1 MKKLLTLLVCIFIA
15 GGAFAQESEKPS
27 HKEKKE
33 ARKAAEAAEEQA
45 AYKAAIKA
53 ISSRDFAIEANR
65 VEFRRGT
72 PEFVNPST
80 NFVAL
85 RGDMATVQLSSNT
98 ARQGVNGM
106 GGLTLDGKASNFKT
120 TIDNKGNTTFSM
132 SIVGRGITGTI
143 KITLTKG
150 SNKCDAEVSGNF
162 TGGEVTLSGEL
173 YPANESSIFKGRSI

>member
-15 GGAFAQESEKPS
+15 GGAFAQEAEKPS

-33 ARKAAEAAEEQA
+33 ARKAAEAAAEKAAYQA
-45 AYKAAIKA
+45 ALKAIKA
-53 ISSRDFAIEANR
+53 RDFAIEADR

-80 NFVAL
+80 NFVTL
-85 RGDMATVQLSSNT
+85 RGDIATVQLSSNT

-106 GGLTLDGKASNFKT
+106 GGLTLDGKASNIKVT
-120 TIDNKGNTTFSM
+120 MDSKGNTTLSM
-132 SIVGRGITGTI
+132 SVIGRGITGTI
-143 KITLTKG
+143 KIILSKD

-162 TGGEVTLSGEL
+162 TGGEVTLSGKL
-173 YPANESSIFKGRSI
+173 YPASESSIFKGRSI